1 MPALHPDV
9 SIVIV
14 NWRTADL
21 LRQCLQSLR
30 RFAGNATREIIV
42 FDNNSN
48 DHTATVLQDF
58 PEVRAVFHPR
68 NIGFAAANNR
78 AAEMAKGKY
87 LLLLNPDTE
96 LTEASVDIALNCMRK
111 LSADVVG
118 VRLRLPDQ
126 RVQVSSGNFPAL
138 KTLVMQK
145 IYAAFRR
152 RLPRRLLAALSRI
165 SGVPVSALIDD
176 PALWDPYQNHR
187 VDWVSG
193 AFFMLKRA
201 DFIGVGG
208 FDEAFRLFGEEIDL
222 CKRLCDA
229 GKTVWFCGET
239 EVRHH
244 SGASIR
250 QFRADSLVLHFAAM
264 LRYYQKHRGTAET
277 AVYRLLLC
285 LGFGA
290 ALLRARLQRAPADV
304 KREKIGAYRRL
315 IQIYVSGNPD
325 IVLPDA
331 AAQKG
336 ETK

>member
-1 MPALHPDV
+1 MSALLPEV

-30 RFAGNATREIIV
+30 RFADNTPCEIIV

-48 DHTATVLQDF
+48 DHTAAVLRDF
-58 PEVRAVFHPR
+58 PEVRAIFHPQ

-78 AAEMAKGKY
+78 AAEMAKGRY

-96 LTEASVDIALNCMRK
+96 LTEPSVDIVLDCMRK
-111 LSADVVG
+111 LSADVAG
-118 VRLRLPDQ
+118 VRLRLPDG
-126 RVQVSSGNFPAL
+126 RVQVSSGNFPSL
-138 KTLVMQK
+138 KAMLMQK
-145 IYAAFRR
+145 IYS
-152 RLPRRLLAALSRI
+152 RLQHMSSPNWLGRLAQW
-165 SGVPVSALIDD
+165 SGVPISALIDN
-176 PALWDPYQNHR
+176 PSLWDPYRNHP
-187 VDWVSG
+187 VGWVSG
-193 AFFMLKRA
+193 AFFMLRRD
-201 DFIGVGG
+201 DFIAVGG

-222 CKRLCDA
+222 CRRLCDA
-229 GKTVWFCGET
+229 GKAVWFCGET

-277 AVYRLLLC
+277 ALYRLLLG

-290 ALLRARLQRAPADV
+290 TLLKTRLQNAPADI
-304 KREKIGAYRRL
+304 KREKISAYGRL
-315 IQIYVSGNPD
+315 IKIYYSGNPD
-325 IVLPDA
+325 IALPDA
-331 AAQKG
+331 TIQKG
-336 ETK
+336 DTK

>member
-1 MPALHPDV
+1 MSALQPEV

-30 RFAGNATREIIV
+30 RFAGNTPCEIIV

-48 DHTATVLQDF
+48 DHTAAVLQDF
-58 PEVRAVFHPR
+58 PEVRAIFHPQ

-78 AAEMAKGKY
+78 AAESANGRY

-96 LTEASVDIALNCMRK
+96 LTEPSVDIALDCMRK
-111 LSADVVG
+111 LSADVAG
-118 VRLRLPDQ
+118 VRLRLPDG

-138 KTLVMQK
+138 KTLLMQK
-145 IYAAFRR
+145 IYAALRG
-152 RLPRRLLAALSRI
+152 RLPHSWLAALSRI
-165 SGVPVSALIDD
+165 GNVRLSALIDD
-176 PALWDPYQNHR
+176 PALWDPYQNHP

-193 AFFMLKRA
+193 AFFMLRRD
-201 DFIGVGG
+201 DFIAVGG

-222 CKRLCDA
+222 CKRLRDA

-239 EVRHH
+239 EVSHH

-264 LRYYQKHRGTAET
+264 LRYYQKHRGKAET
-277 AVYRLLLC
+277 AVYRLLLG

-290 ALLRARLQRAPADV
+290 ALLKTRLQNAPADV

-315 IQIYVSGNPD
+315 IKIYFSGNPD
-325 IVLPDA
+325 IALPDA
-331 AAQKG
+331 ATQKG
-336 ETK
+336 DTK